1 MLMTMVM
8 IIARVLTVLFILWLS
23 LALLYGPSDADALSS
38 SAAATY
44 LPYIVGLLV
53 LVVLISAIPTL
64 RGIRSLALVMALAVT
79 GYAYRFEIQ
88 RVGEHVLGAL
98 MPYRGEEVG
107 NGSIRFEA
115 WPDGQFRIDA
125 MVNGTPVMFLV
136 DTGATDVILAPQD
149 AEHLGYDPRELDF
162 SESYTTANGGV
173 MGAPIVLSE
182 IAIGP
187 IRMYDVVATVNG
199 APMPYSLLG
208 VTFLDRLASY
218 DVKDGALTLT
228 Q

>member
-8 IIARVLTVLFILWLS
+8 IIARVLTVLLILWLS

-88 RVGEHVLGAL
+88 RVGEHVLGRSCPTVARRSATAAYVSKPGRTGSFAS
-98 MPYRGEEVG
+98 MP
-107 NGSIRFEA
+107 
-115 WPDGQFRIDA
+115 W
-125 MVNGTPVMFLV
+125 
-136 DTGATDVILAPQD
+136 
-149 AEHLGYDPRELDF
+149 
-162 SESYTTANGGV
+162 
-173 MGAPIVLSE
+173 
-182 IAIGP
+182 
-187 IRMYDVVATVNG
+187 
-199 APMPYSLLG
+199 
-208 VTFLDRLASY
+208 
-218 DVKDGALTLT
+218 
-228 Q
+228 